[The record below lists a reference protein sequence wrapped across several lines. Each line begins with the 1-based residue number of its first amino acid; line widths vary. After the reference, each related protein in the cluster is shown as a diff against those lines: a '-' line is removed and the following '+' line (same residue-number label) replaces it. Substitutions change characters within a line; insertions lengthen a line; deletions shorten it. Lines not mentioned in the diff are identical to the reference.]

1 MLKKKAIIFWGIL
14 IILFQFPV
22 TVYASQNGDRG
33 VDYIKGRPL
42 TEAEIQAQR
51 EMEPELKELT
61 PYNIPESESSAA
73 PRARMALPTA
83 YDSRNSGYITSVKD
97 QNPWGACWAFAFQG
111 TLEASLIKDGWS
123 AGLDLSE
130 QHLGYFTYYRTAD
143 LFGNT
148 AGDQV
153 QIYLRQNVDK
163 GYLDFGGNAQWA
175 VMAMSSWTGAADESV
190 SVYPRNTA
198 SIRPLNNAVAYQDKV
213 HLQNAKWVG
222 TRDRTTMKQWILN
235 YGASYISM
243 VYESPFFNRN
253 TAAYN
258 YQGYG
263 NMNHAVT
270 LVGWNDTYSKD
281 NFPEGCKPINNG
293 AWLAKNSYGSSWG
306 DRGYF
311 WISYEDNYL
320 NRSDSYAFVMEG
332 EAADNYDH
340 IYQYDGTIYD
350 GYVRI
355 QNGYSA
361 GNIYKTAS
369 ANANGEILEAV
380 SFMSETPNLS
390 YKIQIYRNVRDQT
403 NPTIGVPVFTSEQ
416 TGNVSYSGYYTIPL
430 NEKVHLDKG
439 ERFSVV
445 ITFTNRSGTNV
456 LLHIDKSDTSYSD
469 MHITNH
475 TEAGQS
481 FVGNKN
487 GNVWYDGDQQ
497 GYSVRMKAFTSK
509 AAVPNPRPR
518 VTLLE
523 RINLNKTNLTINKNG
538 TSTLRVSYSPED
550 TTVDKRVT
558 WTSKDSKIA
567 AVDKN
572 GKVWGLRAGSTVITA
587 RVGNLTAKCKVTV
600 KSPLNRIALT
610 KQKLTLT
617 PKMTSKIK
625 VIFYPSDTTDSRK
638 ITWSSSNK
646 KVATVKN
653 GVITAVGVGETEI
666 KAKVGKKKSAVCKVS
681 VKKPKVSLNRSSTV
695 LYTGG
700 KTSVILKADI
710 RGASNKISWS
720 SSDSRIAKVDKK
732 GKVTAVRKGTAFI
745 TATANKVKKT
755 CKITVREPSLKLRH
769 TAVNLK
775 KNKTYAIKAN
785 AVPKGKITYKSA
797 RPKVASVNRKG
808 IVTGLRQG
816 NTNITVKCNGIKR
829 VIKITVK

>member
-83 YDSRNSGYITSVKD
+83 YDSRNNGYITSVKD

-153 QIYLRQNVDK
+153 QIYLSQKEDK

-243 VYESPFFNRN
+243 VYEPTYINDN

-403 NPTIGVPVFTSEQ
+403 NPTSGVPVFTSEQ

-617 PKMTSKIK
+617 PKMTSRIK

-638 ITWSSSNK
+638 ITWSSGNK

>member
-83 YDSRNSGYITSVKD
+83 YDSRNRGYITSVKD

-123 AGLDLSE
+123 AGMDLSE

-222 TRDRTTMKQWILN
+222 TKDRTTMKQWILN

-270 LVGWNDTYSKD
+270 LVGWDDTYSKY
-281 NFPEGCKPINNG
+281 NFQEGCKPINNG

-403 NPTIGVPVFTSEQ
+403 NPTSGVPVFISEQ

-617 PKMTSKIK
+617 PKMISKIK

-653 GVITAVGVGETEI
+653 GVITAIGVGEAEI
-666 KAKVGKKKSAVCKVS
+666 KAKVGKKTSAVCKVS

>member
-1 MLKKKAIIFWGIL
+1 M
-14 IILFQFPV
+14 
-22 TVYASQNGDRG
+22 
-33 VDYIKGRPL
+33 
-42 TEAEIQAQR
+42 
-51 EMEPELKELT
+51 
-61 PYNIPESESSAA
+61 
-73 PRARMALPTA
+73 
-83 YDSRNSGYITSVKD
+83 
-97 QNPWGACWAFAFQG
+97 
-111 TLEASLIKDGWS
+111 
-123 AGLDLSE
+123 
-130 QHLGYFTYYRTAD
+130 
-143 LFGNT
+143 
-148 AGDQV
+148 
-153 QIYLRQNVDK
+153 DK

-403 NPTIGVPVFTSEQ
+403 NPTSGVPVFTSEQ

-538 TSTLRVSYSPED
+538 TSTLRVSYSPEY

-587 RVGNLTAKCKVTV
+587 RVGNLTAKCKVNV

-666 KAKVGKKKSAVCKVS
+666 KAKVGKKTSAVCKVS

-775 KNKTYAIKAN
+775 KNKTYAIKAT

>member
-73 PRARMALPTA
+73 PRARMALPTV
-83 YDSRNSGYITSVKD
+83 YDSRNNGYITSVKD

-153 QIYLRQNVDK
+153 QIYLSQKEDK

-243 VYESPFFNRN
+243 VYEPTYINDN

-403 NPTIGVPVFTSEQ
+403 NPTSGVPVFTSEQ

-617 PKMTSKIK
+617 PKMTSRIK

-638 ITWSSSNK
+638 ITWSSGNK

>member
-1 MLKKKAIIFWGIL
+1 MLKKKAIIFWGIMIL
-14 IILFQFPV
+14 LFQFPV
-22 TVYASQNGDRG
+22 TVYASQNVDRG

-42 TEAEIQAQR
+42 TEDEIQAQR

-61 PYNIPESESSAA
+61 PYNIPESESGGA
-73 PRARMALPTA
+73 PRARMALPA
-83 YDSRNSGYITSVKD
+83 VYDSRNSGYITSVKD

-143 LFGNT
+143 SFGNT

-198 SIRPLNNAVAYQDKV
+198 SIRPLNSAIAYQDKV
-213 HLQNAKWVG
+213 HLQNARWIG
-222 TRDRTTMKQWILN
+222 TRDRTTLKQWILN
-235 YGASYISM
+235 YGASYISL
-243 VYESPFFNRN
+243 VYESPYFNRN

-270 LVGWNDTYSKD
+270 LVGWNDTYSRD
-281 NFPEGCKPINNG
+281 NFPDGCKPNNNG
-293 AWLAKNSYGSSWG
+293 AWLAKNSYGSAWG
-306 DRGYF
+306 DQGYF

-361 GNIYKTAS
+361 GNIYQTAS
-369 ANANGEILEAV
+369 ANGNGEILEAV

-390 YKIQIYRNVRDQT
+390 YKIQIYRNVRDKT
-403 NPTIGVPVFTSEQ
+403 NPASGVPVFASEQ

-430 NEKVHLDKG
+430 KEKVHLDKG
-439 ERFSVV
+439 EKFSVV
-445 ITFTNRSGTNV
+445 MTFTNRSGTNV
-456 LLHIDKSDTSYSD
+456 LLNIDKSDTRYSD

-487 GNVWYDGDQQ
+487 GNTWYDGDQQ
-497 GYSVRMKAFTSK
+497 GYSVRIKAFTSN
-509 AAVPNPRPR
+509 ASVPNPQPR

-523 RINLNKTNLTINKNG
+523 GINLNKTKLTLNKNG
-538 TSTLRVSYSPED
+538 TSRLLVSYYPED
-550 TTVDKRVT
+550 TTVDKKVT
-558 WTSKDSKIA
+558 WSSKDSKIA
-567 AVDKN
+567 SVDKN
-572 GKVWGLRAGSTVITA
+572 GKVLGLRAGSTVITA
-587 RVGNLTAKCKVTV
+587 RAGDLTAICKVTV

-617 PKMTSKIK
+617 PKMTSKIR
-625 VIFYPSDTTDSRK
+625 VIYYPSDTTDSKK

-646 KVATVKN
+646 KIATVKN
-653 GVITAVGVGETEI
+653 GVITAVGYGEADI
-666 KAKVGKKKSAVCKVS
+666 KAKVGKRSAVCKVT
-681 VKKPKVSLNRSSTV
+681 VKKPKVSLNKTSTV
-695 LYTGG
+695 LYTAG
-700 KTSVILKADI
+700 KTSVTLKADI
-710 RGASNKISWS
+710 RGASNKISWNS
-720 SSDSRIAKVDKK
+720 SNSRIAKVDKK
-732 GKVTAVRKGTAFI
+732 GKVTAIRKGTAYI

-755 CKITVREPSLKLRH
+755 CKIIVKEPSLKLRH
-769 TAVNLK
+769 TSVQLK
-775 KNKTYAIKAN
+775 KNKTFAIKAT
-785 AVPKGKITYKSA
+785 AVPKGKITYKSSKS
-797 RPKVASVNRKG
+797 KVASVNRKG
-808 IVTGLRQG
+808 IVTGLRRG
-816 NTNITVKCNGIKR
+816 GATITVKCNGVKR
-829 VIKITVK
+829 LIKITVK

>member
-61 PYNIPESESSAA
+61 PYNIPESESAAA

-83 YDSRNSGYITSVKD
+83 YDSRNRGYITSVKD

-235 YGASYISM
+235 YGATYISM

-403 NPTIGVPVFTSEQ
+403 NPTSGVPVFTSEQ

-775 KNKTYAIKAN
+775 KNKTYAIKAT

>member
-83 YDSRNSGYITSVKD
+83 YDSRNNGYITSVKD

-198 SIRPLNNAVAYQDKV
+198 SIHPLNNAVAYQDKV

-350 GYVRI
+350 GYIRI

-403 NPTIGVPVFTSEQ
+403 NPTSGVPVFTSEQ

>member
-1 MLKKKAIIFWGIL
+1 MLKKKSIILWAVLIL
-14 IILFQFPV
+14 LFQFPV
-22 TVYASQNGDRG
+22 TVYASREADSGL
-33 VDYIKGRPL
+33 DYIKGRPL
-42 TEAEIQAQR
+42 TEDEIQAQQ

-61 PYNIPESESSAA
+61 PYNIPGSENSAA
-73 PRARMALPTA
+73 PRARMALPSA
-83 YDSRNSGYITSVKD
+83 YDSRNNGYITSVKD

-143 LFGNT
+143 SFGNT
-148 AGDQV
+148 SGDQV

-198 SIRPLNNAVAYQDKV
+198 SIRPLNNAIAYQDKV
-213 HLQNAKWVG
+213 HLQNASWVG
-222 TRDRTTMKQWILN
+222 TKDRTTMKQWILN
-235 YGASYISM
+235 YGASYISL

-281 NFPEGCKPINNG
+281 NFAAGCKPNNNG
-293 AWLAKNSYGSSWG
+293 AWLAKNSYGSTWG
-306 DRGYF
+306 DQGYF

-332 EAADNYDH
+332 EAADNYEH

-361 GNIYKTAS
+361 GNIYQTAS
-369 ANANGEILEAV
+369 ANANGEVLEAV

-390 YKIQIYRNVRDQT
+390 YKIQIYRNVRDKT
-403 NPTIGVPVFTSEQ
+403 NPASGVPVYASEQ

-430 NEKVHLDKG
+430 KEKVHLDKG
-439 ERFSVV
+439 ENFSVV
-445 ITFTNRSGTNV
+445 FTFTNRSGSNV
-456 LLHIDKSDTSYSD
+456 LLNIDKSDTRYSD

-487 GNVWYDGDQQ
+487 GNVWYDGDRE
-497 GYSVRMKAFTSK
+497 GYSVRIKAFTSN
-509 AAVPNPRPR
+509 ATVPNPKPR
-518 VTLLE
+518 VTMLE
-523 RINLNKTNLTINKNG
+523 GIKLNKTSLTLNKKG
-538 TSTLRVSYSPED
+538 TSTLRVSYTPED
-550 TTVDKRVT
+550 TTVEKRVT
-558 WTSKDSKIA
+558 WTSRDSKIA
-567 AVDKN
+567 TVDKN
-572 GKVWGLRAGSTVITA
+572 GKVLGLRPGSTVITA
-587 RVGNLTAKCKVTV
+587 RVGKITAKCKVTV
-600 KSPLNRIALT
+600 ESPLIRITLT

-617 PKMTSKIK
+617 PKMTSKLK
-625 VIFYPSDTTDSRK
+625 VNFYPSDTTDSRK

-646 KVATVKN
+646 KIATVKN
-653 GVITAVGVGETEI
+653 GIVTAVGTGKADI
-666 KAKVGKKKSAVCKVS
+666 KAKVGKKRSVVCKVT
-681 VKKPKVSLNRSSTV
+681 VKKPKVSLNKTTTV
-695 LYTGG
+695 LYTSG
-700 KTSVILKADI
+700 KKTMVLQADI

-732 GKVTAVRKGTAFI
+732 GKVTAVRKGTAYI

-755 CKITVREPSLKLRH
+755 CKIIVKEPYISLRH
-769 TAVNLK
+769 TSVGLK
-775 KNKTYAIKAN
+775 KKKTYAIKAR
-785 AVPKGKITYKSA
+785 AVPNGKITYKSS

-808 IVTGLRQG
+808 IVTGLRLG
-816 NTNITVKCNGIKR
+816 KADITVKCNGVKR

>member
-61 PYNIPESESSAA
+61 PYNIPESESAAA

-83 YDSRNSGYITSVKD
+83 YDSRNRGYITSVKD

-222 TRDRTTMKQWILN
+222 TKDRTTMKQWILN

-403 NPTIGVPVFTSEQ
+403 NPTSGVPVFTSEQ

-732 GKVTAVRKGTAFI
+732 GKVTAVRKGTVFI

-775 KNKTYAIKAN
+775 KNKTYAIKAT

>member
-22 TVYASQNGDRG
+22 TVYASQNVDRG

-123 AGLDLSE
+123 AGVDLSE

-222 TRDRTTMKQWILN
+222 TKDRTTMKQWILN

-243 VYESPFFNRN
+243 VYEAPFFNRN

-293 AWLAKNSYGSSWG
+293 AWLAKNSYGSAWG

-361 GNIYKTAS
+361 GNIYQTAS

-403 NPTIGVPVFTSEQ
+403 NPASGVPVFTSEQ

-523 RINLNKTNLTINKNG
+523 RININKTNLTINKNG

-572 GKVWGLRAGSTVITA
+572 GKVLGLRAGSTVITA

-653 GVITAVGVGETEI
+653 GVITAAGVGEAEI

-785 AVPKGKITYKSA
+785 AVPKGKITYKSE

>member
-22 TVYASQNGDRG
+22 TAYASQNGDRG

-61 PYNIPESESSAA
+61 PYNIPESESAAA

-83 YDSRNSGYITSVKD
+83 YDSRNRGYITSVKD

-235 YGASYISM
+235 YGATYISM

-390 YKIQIYRNVRDQT
+390 YKIQIYRNIRDQT
-403 NPTIGVPVFTSEQ
+403 NPTSGVPVFTSEQ

-550 TTVDKRVT
+550 TTVDKRVI

-572 GKVWGLRAGSTVITA
+572 GKVLGLRAGSTVITA

-617 PKMTSKIK
+617 PKMTSRIK

-638 ITWSSSNK
+638 ITWSSGNK

>member
-22 TVYASQNGDRG
+22 TVYASQNVDRG

-123 AGLDLSE
+123 AGMDLSE

-222 TRDRTTMKQWILN
+222 TKDRTTMKQWILN

-403 NPTIGVPVFTSEQ
+403 NPTSGVPVFISEQ

-797 RPKVASVNRKG
+797 RPKVVSVNRKG